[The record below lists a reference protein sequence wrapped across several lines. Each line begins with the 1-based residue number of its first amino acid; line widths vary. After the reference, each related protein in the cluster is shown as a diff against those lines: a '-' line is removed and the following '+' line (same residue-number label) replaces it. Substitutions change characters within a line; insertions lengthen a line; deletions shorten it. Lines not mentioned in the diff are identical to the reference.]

1 MGKYSRHKEFE
12 VHLTTFDGAQHLRLH
27 GWLKRNDVLVRS
39 EGIQS
44 QKSALFFVSFI
55 ILINNIMLEKLKE
68 DNLDRGLY
76 CDINV
81 LNSENDRWDTFNKPE
96 NIFDKIQDFLFSFQ
110 LKDKKDI
117 ESFIEEANNTSLAL
131 FKKSETFINDYIETK
146 EMSYKEKIKDLD
158 TMIEAFVEDERY
170 EDCAFLVKIKDKLK
184 LYHIKQKLKTDE

>member
-1 MGKYSRHKEFE
+1 MGKYSRHREFE
-12 VHLTTFDGAQHLRLH
+12 VHLTTYDGAQHLRLH
-27 GWLKRNDVLVRS
+27 GWLKRNDILIKS
-39 EGIQS
+39 EGIQN
-44 QKSALFFVSFI
+44 QKSALFFGSFI
-55 ILINNIMLEKLKE
+55 IFINNIMLEKLKE

>member
-1 MGKYSRHKEFE
+1 MGKYSRHREFE
-12 VHLTTFDGAQHLRLH
+12 VHLTTYDGAQHLRLH
-27 GWLKRNDVLVRS
+27 GWLKRNDILVKS
-39 EGIQS
+39 EGIQN
-44 QKSALFFVSFI
+44 QKSALFFGSFI
-55 ILINNIMLEKLKE
+55 IFINNIMLEKLKE